1 MFPRATATGVENP
14 VSDFI
19 HIEQLEVFAQRQL
32 GGKKIRDVRFRVGR
46 VYYPKGERESA
57 FRAKSIE

>member
-32 GGKKIRDVRFRVGR
+32 GAKKFAMSVFVSA
-46 VYYPKGERESA
+46 ESVQ
-57 FRAKSIE
+57 S